1 MGDIRM
7 TTKELKKVEILALV
21 CKGEM
26 KMEEGARKL
35 ELTKRHLRRLRK
47 RYEKEGGRGIAH
59 KSRGKISRY
68 AFPKELEEKIVK
80 LLLQRYSDF
89 GPTFA
94 AEKISGDLGR

>member
-1 MGDIRM
+1 M